1 MLLFGGGVRLCA
13 GIVRLRL
20 WGSERVAAYPS
31 LVLWVL
37 APRKVVGLLV
47 WRFVCFGFVDRPMI
61 VVLCAVPGFAVVH
74 AGK

>member
-1 MLLFGGGVRLCA
+1 
-13 GIVRLRL
+13 
-20 WGSERVAAYPS
+20 
-31 LVLWVL
+31 
-37 APRKVVGLLV
+37 LLV